1 MTELN
6 QGLQRLHEALLQ
18 LREVTDQLERGPRQ
32 VRAREQLVAKAQ
44 EQLAAQREALKRAKA
59 DADRKALE
67 LRSNEAKM
75 ADLQRKL
82 NAASSNREYEVI
94 RGHLEADTVAN
105 SVLEDEILEALEV
118 VDRLQIALA
127 DADAH
132 AERARHERDQWAEKV
147 AGAEA
152 GLRAQAEQ
160 LKSAVQ
166 SAERVLTGDAA
177 VQYRRLRDAYGADA
191 LAAVDGKVCTHCYVA
206 IPPQT
211 RVTLNS
217 GVLTF
222 CNCGRLLY
230 VPTGSSKRE

>member
-18 LREVTDQLERGPRQ
+18 LREVTEQLERGPRQ
-32 VRAREQLVAKAQ
+32 VRAREQLVAKTS
-44 EQLAAQREALKRAKA
+44 EQLAAKREALKRAKA

-67 LRSNEAKM
+67 LKSNEVKI

-82 NAASSNREYEVI
+82 NAASSNREYDLL
-94 RGHLEADTVAN
+94 RGHLEADSVAN

-118 VDRLQIALA
+118 VDRLQMELA
-127 DADAH
+127 EAEAH
-132 AERARHERDQWAEKV
+132 AERARRERDQWAEKV

-160 LKSAVQ
+160 LKSAVLA
-166 SAERVLTGDAA
+166 AERVLTGDAA
-177 VQYRRLRDAYGADA
+177 VQYRRLHDAYGADA
-191 LAAVDGKVCTHCYVA
+191 LAAVDGKVCTHCHVA
-206 IPPQT
+206 IPPQA
-211 RVTLNS
+211 RVALNS
-217 GVLTF
+217 GGLMF

-230 VPTGSSKRE
+230 VPTGSANRT